1 MVIQYVNITKQF
13 NDKFR
18 SLFNNYMN
26 LFYSTGYYLKF
37 FHNVMM
43 NSFATIYFHNYLRL
57 DEMPV
62 PASNQIRIAQ
72 GLKSPDTNSDTE
84 INVDG
89 NNENPSLHKEN
100 FETKTNSMK
109 HGVMNTIVTI
119 KIDGKENSKG
129 KIDPNYLL

>member
-1 MVIQYVNITKQF
+1 MVIQYFNMNKQF
-13 NDKFR
+13 HDIFKCR

-26 LFYSTGYYLKF
+26 LFSSTGYYLKF

-84 INVDG
+84 INVDESNG
-89 NNENPSLHKEN
+89 TPSIHKEN
-100 FETKTNSMK
+100 LESKTNTMK
-109 HGVMNTIVTI
+109 NEVMNTIVTI

-129 KIDPNYLL
+129 KWHLE

>member
-1 MVIQYVNITKQF
+1 
-13 NDKFR
+13 
-18 SLFNNYMN
+18 
-26 LFYSTGYYLKF
+26 
-37 FHNVMM
+37 MM

>member
-1 MVIQYVNITKQF
+1 MNKQF
-13 NDKFR
+13 HDIYTNPNMKITIQQLHD
-18 SLFNNYMN
+18 SLN
-26 LFYSTGYYLKF
+26 STGYYLKF

-72 GLKSPDTNSDTE
+72 GLKSPDTNSETD

-89 NNENPSLHKEN
+89 NNEHPSIHKEN
-100 FETKTNSMK
+100 LVSKTNSMK
-109 HGVMNTIVTI
+109 HEVMNTVVTI

-129 KIDPNYLL
+129 KFRP